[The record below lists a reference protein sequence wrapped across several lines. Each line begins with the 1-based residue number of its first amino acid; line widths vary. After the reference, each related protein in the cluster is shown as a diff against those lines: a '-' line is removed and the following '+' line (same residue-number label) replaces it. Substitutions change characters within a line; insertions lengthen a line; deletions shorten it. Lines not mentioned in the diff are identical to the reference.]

1 MKPKCLSTGVPHG
14 SVLGP
19 VLFSIHTTS
28 HQWCW
33 ALAVSAWTCLND
45 ISNTELLMIPAS
57 PFVRRNIRIQ
67 LRCTSLSPT
76 KSLGNLDAVSDDQ
89 LTFWACRLGHLST
102 STAPTLFEITTLC
115 KGMTTCPTITTR
127 QGNLTPW
134 QCVLPGWWNKLL
146 NLIQSAES
154 PLRKSLEELP
164 PSRVLPHLQGS
175 LCLCHLIIL

>member
-45 ISNTELLMIPAS
+45 ISNTELLMILAS
-57 PFVRRNIRIQ
+57 PFVQRNIRIQ

-89 LTFWACRLGHLST
+89 LTFELVGSVTCLLAQHPPCLKSLHFAKEWQLVLPSLRGRETSLPGSVCSLGGGT
-102 STAPTLFEITTLC
+102 SYWTWFSQQNHLFENRL
-115 KGMTTCPTITTR
+115 KNYLLR
-127 QGNLTPW
+127 EYFLTYKALSVSVTW
-134 QCVLPGWWNKLL
+134 
-146 NLIQSAES
+146 
-154 PLRKSLEELP
+154 
-164 PSRVLPHLQGS
+164 
-175 LCLCHLIIL
+175 